1 MVTFC
6 CANAA
11 IVSSIADNTNVIRF
25 IIFDFATKIIDLHK
39 QKFCL
44 FCDLLKNMLFS
55 PITYDEPLFRPPSE
69 ARSLILQ
76 VTTGCSWNRC
86 AFCEMYTSKKFR
98 VKPEEKVFEEIDQA
112 SGYMP
117 EARKVF
123 LADGN
128 AMVLGTDKLLK
139 ILEKLRFAFPKLT
152 RVSAY
157 AIPKDLKNKSVE
169 DLRKLQKAGLKL
181 IYAGIETG
189 DEELLKLIDKG
200 ETADST
206 IASMQKAK
214 AAGIKSSVMII
225 NGLGGKKYAQ
235 QHAGNSAKV
244 VNAIQPEFLSTLVL
258 SFPYGV
264 EHFKERFAGDFEELN
279 ILELLVEQKQFIENL
294 NLNETVFRSDHA
306 SNYLVL
312 KGILNRDKKDLIDK
326 LENAIEAPEMA
337 GLRAEW
343 MRGL

>member
-1 MVTFC
+1 MFY
-6 CANAA
+6 
-11 IVSSIADNTNVIRF
+11 
-25 IIFDFATKIIDLHK
+25 
-39 QKFCL
+39 
-44 FCDLLKNMLFS
+44 S

-98 VKPEEKVFEEIDQA
+98 IKPEEKVFEEIARAAQVLPDT
-112 SGYMP
+112 
-117 EARKVF
+117 RKVF

-128 AMVLGTDKLLK
+128 AMVLSTSKLLN
-139 ILEKLRFAFPKLT
+139 ILHKLEETFTKLA

-157 AIPKDLKNKSVE
+157 AIPKDLKNKSVY
-169 DLRKLQKAGLKL
+169 DLEKLRKAGLKL
-181 IYAGIETG
+181 IYVGIETG
-189 DEELLKLIDKG
+189 DDELLKRIDKG
-200 ETADST
+200 ETAEST

-225 NGLGGKKYAQ
+225 NGLGGKKYSK
-235 QHAGNSAKV
+235 QHATNSAKV
-244 VNAIQPEFLSTLVL
+244 INAIQPEFLSTLVL

-264 EHFKERFAGDFEELN
+264 EHFKKRFAGEFEELN
-279 ILELLVEQKQFIENL
+279 ILELLVEQKTFIQNL
-294 NLNETVFRSDHA
+294 QLDETVFRSDHA

-312 KGILNRDKKDLIDK
+312 KGILNRNKKDLLFE
-326 LENAIEAPEMA
+326 LEKAIESPEMA
-337 GLRAEW
+337 GLREEW